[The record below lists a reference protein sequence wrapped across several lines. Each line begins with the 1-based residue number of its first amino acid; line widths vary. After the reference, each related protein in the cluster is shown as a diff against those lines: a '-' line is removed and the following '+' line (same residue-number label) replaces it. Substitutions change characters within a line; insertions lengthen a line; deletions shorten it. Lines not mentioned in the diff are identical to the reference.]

1 MRVTGYKSHGVGAA
15 AALVNAVTSTE
26 GVATDDA
33 LRGVLADHGFFVDA
47 FTAATAARLRPWARA
62 LRAVFEA
69 ETLDT
74 AVDLLNALLADV
86 PMHPHLS
93 DHDELGLHLHYAP
106 PEVDLAHRF
115 RATTLMNL
123 SELVCDHGIDRIGVC
138 AAPGCDRVYADDS
151 RGGRRRFCSDAC
163 ANRTN
168 VAAFRARRRVR

>member
-1 MRVTGYKSHGVGAA
+1 
-15 AALVNAVTSTE
+15 
-26 GVATDDA
+26 
-33 LRGVLADHGFFVDA
+33 
-47 FTAATAARLRPWARA
+47 
-62 LRAVFEA
+62 
-69 ETLDT
+69 
-74 AVDLLNALLADV
+74 VDLLNGLLGDV
-86 PMHPHLS
+86 PMHPHLA

-151 RGGRRRFCSDAC
+151 RGGRRRFCSDGC

-168 VAAFRARRRVR
+168 VAAFRARRRDR